1 MRSMTA
7 AAPRS
12 WKVSRGSVTDGGV
25 TSPAAAVRALAVG
38 LSKAIWQALAT
49 EPTYGTPSSPST
61 SLIAPSSPQTP
72 WMAGN
77 TALGGSARRRESRA
91 ESASATIAWM
101 PASIRASQTRSP
113 ERSDTSRS
121 GDRPPASTTIRS
133 RSLMIVKC
141 RLN

>member
-25 TSPAAAVRALAVG
+25 ISPAAVVRALAVG
-38 LSKAIWQALAT
+38 LSKAIWQALAS

-72 WMAGN
+72 
-77 TALGGSARRRESRA
+77 
-91 ESASATIAWM
+91 
-101 PASIRASQTRSP
+101 
-113 ERSDTSRS
+113 
-121 GDRPPASTTIRS
+121 
-133 RSLMIVKC
+133 
-141 RLN
+141 